1 MAAEWLIRVA
11 TYLVVV
17 SSSMAAMTL
26 IAAAAPSLVD
36 RERRAARSGM
46 RRCFTWGVV
55 FTINCVLLA
64 ALLALVDGAL
74 GNVAAL
80 AILVGLLVVSLAGL
94 GAVATEVG
102 YRVLLLAERPKPN
115 RLASLAVGTLILFSV
130 AVIPVFGWLV
140 FTGGLL
146 TGIGAFL
153 EVAAQDYR
161 PLRRGSEAPGA
172 SRAAHD
178 EWAHEQR

>member
-1 MAAEWLIRVA
+1 MAVEWLIRA
-11 TYLVVV
+11 LTYLVVV
-17 SSSMAAMTL
+17 FSSLAAMTL

-102 YRVLLLAERPKPN
+102 HRVLLLAERPKPN
-115 RLASLAVGTLILFSV
+115 RLASLAVGTLVLFSV

-161 PLRRGSEAPGA
+161 PLKRGQEAPGA
-172 SRAAHD
+172 AQATRE
-178 EWAHEQR
+178 EWAHEPR